1 MNWKNVLRRLLAPH
15 IAIML
20 LLLPVSAGGLV
31 YTMLRLPEHSP
42 VRIGSYVV
50 AFYTLTVWCVRIPEL
65 VVFCR
70 NFQKQNKY
78 ARLWLG
84 NTRLRVNVT
93 LLWSVLW
100 NTAYGL
106 FQLAL
111 GIYHRS
117 WWYYSLA
124 GYYVSLAVM
133 RFFLV
138 RHSTRHRPGEKM
150 REELLRYRTCGWVF
164 LLTNLALT
172 GMIAYLVFENR
183 PVRHH
188 EITTIAMA
196 AFSFTTLTV
205 AIVNVFRYRKY
216 GSPVYSASKAISLAS
231 ACVSMLTLE
240 NTMLQTFRGELSTRE
255 TRLFLGLSGGVI
267 ALFILAMA
275 VYMIGSS
282 DRKLKEL
289 EISNGE

>member
-1 MNWKNVLRRLLAPH
+1 MNERKIENRLIFPPVG
-15 IAIML
+15 IAVALI
-20 LLLPVSAGGLV
+20 PVSATFLF
-31 YTMLRLPEHSP
+31 YTMRNLPENSALRLT
-42 VRIGSYVV
+42 SYLL
-50 AFYTLTVWCVRIPEL
+50 AFYTLTVWCIRIPKL
-65 VVFCR
+65 IRFGR
-70 NFQKQNKY
+70 TFRQQNKY
-78 ARLWLG
+78 ARLWSE
-84 NTRLRVNVT
+84 NTRLRVNVN

-106 FQLAL
+106 FQLVL
-111 GIYHRS
+111 GVYHHS
-117 WWYYSLA
+117 WWYYSLS

-183 PVRHH
+183 VVRHH

-196 AFSFTTLTV
+196 AFSFTAFTV

-231 ACVSMLTLE
+231 ASVSMLTLE
-240 NTMLQTFRGELSTRE
+240 NTMLQTFRGELSMEARK
-255 TRLFLGLSGGVI
+255 LYLGLSGGAL

-275 VYMIGSS
+275 VYMIASS
-282 DRKLKEL
+282 NRKLKEL
-289 EISNGE
+289 EKANG

>member
-1 MNWKNVLRRLLAPH
+1 MDRRKVEKHLIAPPLGFA
-15 IAIML
+15 IALI
-20 LLLPVSAGGLV
+20 PISATFLF
-31 YTMLRLPEHSP
+31 YAMRNLPEKSA
-42 VRIGSYVV
+42 VRISSYLL
-50 AFYTLTVWCVRIPEL
+50 AFYTLCIWCVRIPKL
-65 VVFCR
+65 IRISRSFR
-70 NFQKQNKY
+70 QKNKY
-78 ARLWLG
+78 ARLWSE
-84 NTRLRVNVT
+84 NTRLRVNVN

-106 FQLAL
+106 FQLVL

-124 GYYVSLAVM
+124 GYYGSLAIM

-138 RHSTRHRPGEKM
+138 RHSTRHQPGEKM
-150 REELLRYRTCGWVF
+150 RDELLRYRICGWVF

-183 PVRHH
+183 TVRHH

-196 AFSFTTLTV
+196 AFSFTAFTV

-231 ACVSMLTLE
+231 ASVSMLTLE
-240 NTMLQTFRGELSTRE
+240 NTMLQTFRGELGENERKI
-255 TRLFLGLSGGVI
+255 FLGLSGGVL

-282 DRKLKEL
+282 NRKLKEL
-289 EISNGE
+289 EKANG